1 MTGAPH
7 PAPSTSSSGHTL
19 QVTTENK
26 PVKRRE
32 YLHEDRTAHFLDRR
46 LWSRFI
52 GLAAGQ
58 RWLAV
63 ASFLLLLAAEFLPLL
78 QPAIVQRMIDGPIQQ
93 QRADGLWPYI
103 GMFFL
108 IVVATGILEYLK
120 AVASQNLGLRIIH
133 KLRLEVYR
141 RLQHYR
147 MDFFHRTPVGRL
159 MTRLGNDID
168 SLNSM
173 FTEGL
178 IELLGALLMIGMAVV
193 FMLFMDWRLALA
205 SLAVLPFMIFAT
217 STFRVK
223 VRKVN
228 VEIRKWLA
236 ELNSTLQESL
246 SGIHVVQVFG
256 KEDSQFQEFDRINKE
271 VREGWL
277 RNVKYYAL
285 FFPGIS
291 GLTELALA
299 ALYFFGGYLFLRDE
313 VSLGTLVALSWY
325 TGMFFRPLR
334 ELSDKIT
341 TLQTAMAAGERVF
354 TLYDTEASLPS
365 GNVERNDSP
374 LRVDFENVGFEYE
387 EGQPVLIDVS
397 FSVSEGESIAVV
409 GATGS
414 GKSTLLGL
422 LNKFYLPNS
431 GRILLNGLPV
441 QEYRDEDLRHYI
453 GFIPQDVYLFA
464 ESVAFNIALS
474 PDFDLQRV
482 EEVCRHV
489 HAHGFISAMP
499 DGYATRL
506 RERGENL
513 SAGQRQLL
521 AFARAL
527 YHKPRLLLLD
537 EATSSVDTQTEGLVQ
552 DALGRILRETTSII
566 VAHRLSTIQNARKI
580 LVMHKG
586 QIREA
591 GTHGELLKK
600 GGIYAKLY
608 QIQSFE

>member
-1 MTGAPH
+1 MTASPH
-7 PAPSTSSSGHTL
+7 PPQPSTSTVTAIPGKSAGSGG
-19 QVTTENK
+19 
-26 PVKRRE
+26 KRRD

-46 LWSRFI
+46 LWGRFI
-52 GLAAGQ
+52 GLAAGH

-63 ASFLLLLAAEFLPLL
+63 ASFILLMIAEFLPLL
-78 QPAIVQRMIDGPIQQ
+78 QPALFRRMIDGPIQQ
-93 QRADGLWPYI
+93 GRTDGLWVYI
-103 GMFFL
+103 GAFFL
-108 IVVATGILEYLK
+108 IVVATGVLEYLK
-120 AVASQNLGLRIIH
+120 AIASQNLGLRIIH

-141 RLQHYR
+141 RLQHFR

-193 FMLFMDWRLALA
+193 FMLYMDWRLALA
-205 SLAVLPFMIFAT
+205 SLAVLPFMVFAT
-217 STFRVK
+217 SVFRVK

-236 ELNSTLQESL
+236 QLNSTMQESL
-246 SGIHVVQVFG
+246 AGIHVVQVFG
-256 KEDSQFQEFDRINKE
+256 KEKSQFEEFDRVNKQ
-271 VREGWL
+271 VRQGWL

-365 GNVERNDSP
+365 GDKEKSLSR
-374 LRVDFENVGFEYE
+374 LRVDFEHVHFEYE
-387 EGQPVLIDVS
+387 KGQPVLVDVS
-397 FSVSEGESIAVV
+397 FTVSEGESVAIV

-414 GKSTLLGL
+414 GKSTVLGL

-431 GRILLNGLPV
+431 GRVLLNGIPV
-441 QEYRDEDLRHYI
+441 QEYKEAALRSDM

-464 ESVAFNIALS
+464 ESVAFNVALS

-489 HAHGFISAMP
+489 HAHGFISDMKE
-499 DGYATRL
+499 GYATRL

-552 DALGRILRETTSII
+552 DALGRILQETTSII
-566 VAHRLSTIQNARKI
+566 VAHRLSTIQNADKI
-580 LVMHKG
+580 LVMHRG

-591 GTHGELLKK
+591 GTHAELLKQE
-600 GGIYAKLY
+600 GIYWKLY